1 MMKGLGNLGNLVKQA
16 KKLQEELEKKQAE
29 IAEMKVEASS
39 GGGMVTATVNGR
51 GELLNVAIEKEVVDP
66 DDVEMLVDLVIAAV
80 QEAQKNAREQAQERL
95 GPLTQGMALPGMP
108 EL

>member
-1 MMKGLGNLGNLVKQA
+1 MKGLGNLGNLMKQA

-29 IAEMKVEASS
+29 IGEMKIEASS

-80 QEAQKNAREQAQERL
+80 QEAQKNAKEQAEEKL
-95 GPLTQGMALPGMP
+95 GPLTQGMPLPGMP
-108 EL
+108 GL